1 MRLGQPEAERRVRV
15 WLCPV
20 DGAGGGGRPPC
31 VVRPFFSRTR
41 RWSVTSN
48 LLDHPPF
55 ASVTICRVA
64 QCRHHQLEGPPG
76 PALCLPSCWGP
87 FRDPCR
93 GSMWPLWPEPR
104 FASSVEKC
112 FKGKHLLLKWRNVLK
127 ENLTTCVLCSPWLRW
142 PSPEGAAGTRTAV
155 PPTSGR
161 AFGVTEPS
169 LRAFVGCRLAEA
181 CSAARGS
188 QVLFPTGPSTDTGLC
203 QCLGRCE
210 QRCGQR
216 RAACGFESGFSYS
229 SHSRRG
235 ATAGSCGSSA

>member
-1 MRLGQPEAERRVRV
+1 MRPGQPEAERRVRV

-76 PALCLPSCWGP
+76 PVLCLPSCWGP

-112 FKGKHLLLKWRNVLK
+112 FKGKPYDVRALQPVATLAVSGGSGWDSDGCASHFRSCLWSDRAQPARLRGVSLSRGVFRRTRVPGPLPHWSVDGHGS
-127 ENLTTCVLCSPWLRW
+127 VSVPWPL
-142 PSPEGAAGTRTAV
+142 
-155 PPTSGR
+155 
-161 AFGVTEPS
+161 
-169 LRAFVGCRLAEA
+169 
-181 CSAARGS
+181 
-188 QVLFPTGPSTDTGLC
+188 
-203 QCLGRCE
+203 
-210 QRCGQR
+210 
-216 RAACGFESGFSYS
+216 
-229 SHSRRG
+229 
-235 ATAGSCGSSA
+235 